1 MKQIKL
7 LTILIVLF
15 FVGVA
20 SRDLYAGFSDAW
32 NEQPTV
38 PSGDLTVSLNV
49 RTVNEQMCD
58 SVYNASLGR
67 MVRTIPDSL
76 RVGVDMSDLDLIFG
90 FAQFPVAICCIYAF
104 FCMVNLIMRV
114 LRGRV
119 FVPENVRAMR
129 LFIYSMI
136 VFEVLKEVQLYMSYA
151 LAVSQIRPETF
162 VVKPYFLQASWG
174 LMLLLALFTEIFAA
188 GVKIKE
194 EQDLTV

>member
-32 NEQPTV
+32 NERPTV
-38 PSGDLTVSLNV
+38 PAGDLTVSLDV
-49 RTVNEQMCD
+49 RTVDEQMCD

-114 LRGRV
+114 LRGKV

-151 LAVSQIRPETF
+151 LAVSQIRPEAF

>member
-49 RTVNEQMCD
+49 RTVDEQMCD

-76 RVGVDMSDLDLIFG
+76 RVGVDPSDLDLIFG

-151 LAVSQIRPETF
+151 LAVSQIRPEAF

>member
-32 NEQPTV
+32 NERPTV
-38 PSGDLTVSLNV
+38 PAGDLTVSLDV
-49 RTVNEQMCD
+49 RTVDEQMCD

-76 RVGVDMSDLDLIFG
+76 RVGVDPSDWDLIFG

-151 LAVSQIRPETF
+151 IAVSQIRPEAF

>member
-32 NEQPTV
+32 NERPTV
-38 PSGDLTVSLNV
+38 PAEDLTVSLDV
-49 RTVNEQMCD
+49 RTVDEQMCD

-151 LAVSQIRPETF
+151 IAVSQIRPEAF